1 MLLCLPSSRLHVVV
15 DCLISHLSHSL
26 KSREEQYLLSPYSP
40 FHTRFS
46 QTNPVF
52 KWSSGCQSTCPD
64 LRSPKYTPTVPAEY
78 RRREPGP
85 ELPGRSAPLAPPRA
99 AARGRR
105 ALCFPFWPG
114 SGLEACRAHALGA
127 VCGRSGER
135 RSSFWR
141 TCTEV
146 GRARYGR
153 GVLAEGVALSCY
165 SGSTGDPR
173 RAGVLLARA

>member
-1 MLLCLPSSRLHVVV
+1 MPLCLPSSWLRVVV

-26 KSREEQYLLSPYSP
+26 KSREEQYLFSPYSP

-64 LRSPKYTPTVPAEY
+64 LKSPKYTPTVPVEY
-78 RRREPGP
+78 RWREPGP

-99 AARGRR
+99 TARGRR

-114 SGLEACRAHALGA
+114 SGLEACRAHALGQFA
-127 VCGRSGER
+127 AGQASG
-135 RSSFWR
+135 
-141 TCTEV
+141 
-146 GRARYGR
+146 
-153 GVLAEGVALSCY
+153 GVP
-165 SGSTGDPR
+165 SGGPAPR
-173 RAGVLLARA
+173 